1 MVSKMRSD
9 REGAQ
14 LQCTLLNWALA
25 NHFGLEWLAA
35 YPQPK
40 KLGQLT
46 RHLGLPAIR
55 NLDEFHRMKQVTI
68 NRVNDGT
75 EATIRAVE
83 PNSLIVQNDQ
93 NLHGW
98 MNIRAAQS
106 QQKASIWFTPDLVT
120 SMRARMAPT
129 NASHFDCVDCLKIAV
144 HVRRGDVGYKGGQSF
159 RYLDDIYYTTI
170 LKAIR
175 EIMPNRTIQTH
186 IFSES
191 RGFSHPKNFDEA
203 NCTVHLDDHDH
214 WLVWSHFI
222 DADIF
227 IMSKS
232 SFSWVSVEIP
242 LVSALDT
249 DVSL

>member
-1 MVSKMRSD
+1 MVRVSESERTTMSGVLRKLFWLSALPAICHGMENASNSSNIIAPIKMVSKMRSD

-35 YPQPK
+35 YPQPR

-83 PNSLIVQNDQ
+83 PNSLIVQNDH

-98 MNIRAAQS
+98 MS
-106 QQKASIWFTPDLVT
+106 GP
-120 SMRARMAPT
+120 
-129 NASHFDCVDCLKIAV
+129 
-144 HVRRGDVGYKGGQSF
+144 G
-159 RYLDDIYYTTI
+159 
-170 LKAIR
+170 
-175 EIMPNRTIQTH
+175 
-186 IFSES
+186 
-191 RGFSHPKNFDEA
+191 
-203 NCTVHLDDHDH
+203 
-214 WLVWSHFI
+214 
-222 DADIF
+222 
-227 IMSKS
+227 
-232 SFSWVSVEIP
+232 
-242 LVSALDT
+242 
-249 DVSL
+249 